1 LIGTAGCLHFS
12 PAQLREVKSSWDK
25 KKN

>member
-12 PAQLREVKSSWDK
+12 PAHWEVESSWHK
-25 KKN
+25 EKN